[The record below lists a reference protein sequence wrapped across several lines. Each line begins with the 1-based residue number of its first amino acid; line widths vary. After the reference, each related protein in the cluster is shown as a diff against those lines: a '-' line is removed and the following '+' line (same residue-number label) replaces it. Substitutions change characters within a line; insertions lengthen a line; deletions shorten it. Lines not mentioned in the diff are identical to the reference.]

1 MKTKNII
8 LFFCLLLSIQIQ
20 AVHFRKLGPKN
31 GLAHPAV
38 FAISQDSIGRIWF
51 GTAEGISIYDGKRV
65 ISHRPNPNIST
76 SFKGNSVSKIV
87 SNSKGDIFLKI
98 DDTFVKYDIRKE
110 TFQTILDKGVLVV
123 YSHQDTIW
131 VITAYT
137 LNRWDEKEGKLIK
150 SCKLSAGT
158 IYDFLIDDK
167 GHKWFTYSNGL
178 VYSDD
183 DIHFKSIIKCKD
195 MRTIFQA
202 NSGDIWIGSVN
213 DGLFRIHPDGTLSTY
228 NTSNAFSKGFY
239 NNFIRSI
246 TEDKEGNIWFGTF
259 NGLYKYDLQKD
270 LFISHKRD
278 GKAGSLSHS
287 SVHSVFIDKKG
298 ILWAG
303 TYFGGVNYV
312 PVHEDTFTY
321 YDASA
326 CTNSLSN
333 PVVGDMTED
342 THGNIW
348 ICTEGGGLNMLNPQ
362 REEIKH
368 FETTIPPTY
377 LPHINLKS
385 ILYDSETEKLF
396 IGTNGKGLYTYNIK
410 QNIFQQEINQK
421 DAPHLRSIN
430 AMERDGERLFLSTNK
445 NIYIYSLKSRKDTL
459 IYRTNM
465 YAHISLDTNKN
476 LWIVEGKQVHKFD
489 THTLKEL
496 HTYDLEK
503 QGIYGS
509 VVRSFHSSE
518 KDIYITTLGNGVLKL
533 NQQNNQFEPFP
544 VTSSPLLSQYCYQI
558 KETNAHNLVITG
570 DKGIIFLNKKGDI
583 LQSFSVGRYLP
594 LDAFAKDCGLLIS
607 KNGTIYVGGTNG
619 LIAATEKNENIHPTN
634 NRIYFTELYVHNNLI
649 HPNDQSGIL
658 SVGLPFTKEIRLP
671 HNQNR
676 IEILFSSQIP
686 LENNQRIYE
695 YRLKGIDKIWYQTV
709 LKSVSYTNLPTG
721 NYILEIREKNNSTQ
735 SAKETTQLKITILP
749 PWYATW
755 WAWLIW
761 ITLFLLITGFIINIL
776 YARKKMRDAIRK
788 EQMEKQQ
795 MKEINEAKFKFFTSV
810 SHEFRTP
817 LALIIGQ
824 LEVLLLGNNLAPFI
838 YGKLLKVIHQCQQL
852 NNLVTELIEFRK
864 YEQGR
869 NILYVSAYPI
879 NQYIGD
885 ICDGFRELALQ
896 QNIDFKLEPCET
908 ETEVWF
914 DGKQMIKVIYNLLSN
929 AFKYTPKGGTIKIGL
944 SVNEPENRLYI
955 RITDSGVGI
964 DAKDI
969 PYIFERFYQA
979 NNKMPEQ
986 KQLFRAGIGLALVKS
1001 IVEEH
1006 LGTINV
1012 QSRIGEGSIFTISLQ
1027 LGKEHLLNNQHIIFK
1042 NEEKDIN
1049 TPLPILTDNILAPE
1063 KTEVEESSNPIDG
1076 EKPTIVLIEDNKE
1089 LLDILVTIFSPLYIT
1104 KTATNGQE
1112 GLEIIRKINPDL
1124 IVSDVMMPIM
1134 SGTELCIKI
1143 KNNIELCH
1151 IPIILLTALNM
1162 PEQHLEGLVRGA
1174 DDYIYKPFSPQI
1186 LLARCNNII
1195 RSRRMLY
1202 KQFSQKAEADISLL
1216 ATNNLDKEFLEKITF
1231 LIDENISDQEFSID
1245 KLASEMYMGRTT
1257 FYNKFKSLTGMSP
1270 NDFINSHKLKRA
1282 AVLLRQDNSM
1292 SISEIA
1298 DNLGFNSPNYFCRKF
1313 KEQFNVAPSQYKQKY
1328 QEERKEK

>member
-1 MKTKNII
+1 MCI
-8 LFFCLLLSIQIQ
+8 
-20 AVHFRKLGPKN
+20 R
-31 GLAHPAV
+31 
-38 FAISQDSIGRIWF
+38 DS
-51 GTAEGISIYDGKRV
+51 
-65 ISHRPNPNIST
+65 
-76 SFKGNSVSKIV
+76 
-87 SNSKGDIFLKI
+87 LKI
-98 DDTFVKYDIRKE
+98 DDAFVKYDIRKE
-110 TFQTILDKGVLVV
+110 TFQTILDKGVLTI
-123 YSHQDTIW
+123 YNHQDTIW
-131 VITAYT
+131 VITAFT
-137 LNRWDEKEGKLIK
+137 LSRWDEETGTLVK
-150 SCKLSAGT
+150 SCKLSVGS
-158 IYDFLIDDK
+158 IYDFLIDQK
-167 GHKWFTYSNGL
+167 GHKWFTCASGL
-178 VYSDD
+178 IYSDD
-183 DIHFKSIIKCKD
+183 DTHFKTIISCKN
-195 MRTIFQA
+195 MRNIFQS
-202 NSGDIWIGSVN
+202 NSGDIWAGSVN

-228 NTSNAFSKGFY
+228 NTGNASSKGLY
-239 NNFIRSI
+239 NNFIRNI
-246 TEDKEGNIWFGTF
+246 TEDKNGNIWFGTF
-259 NGLYKYDLQKD
+259 NGLYKYNPQKD
-270 LFISHKRD
+270 LFTSHIRN
-278 GKAGSLSHS
+278 GKSGSLSHS
-287 SVHSVFIDKKG
+287 SVHSVFIDKEG

-303 TYFGGVNYV
+303 TYFGGVNYI
-312 PVHEDTFTY
+312 PVHQDMFTY

-326 CTNSLSN
+326 CSNSLSN
-333 PVVGDMTED
+333 PIVGDMAED
-342 THGNIW
+342 IHGNIW
-348 ICTEGGGLNMLNPQ
+348 ICTEGGGLNMLDTQ
-362 REEIKH
+362 RGEIKR
-368 FETTIPPTY
+368 FETAIPPFY

-385 ILYDSETEKLF
+385 ILYEPQSEKLF
-396 IGTNGKGLYTYNIK
+396 IGTNGKGLYTYDIR
-410 QNIFQQEINQK
+410 QNKFKQEISQDN
-421 DAPHLRSIN
+421 APHLQSIN
-430 AMERDGERLFLSTNK
+430 AMIRDGERLILSADRS
-445 NIYIYSLKSRKDTL
+445 IYAYSLKDRKDTL
-459 IYRTNM
+459 IHRTSM
-465 YAHISLDTNKN
+465 YSHITSDADKN
-476 LWIVEGKQVHKFD
+476 LWIVEGKQVHKFNIQ
-489 THTLKEL
+489 TLKKV
-496 HTYDLEK
+496 HTYDLDK

-509 VVRSFHSSE
+509 VVRTFHSSR
-518 KDIYITTLGNGVLKL
+518 KDVYITTLGNGVMKL
-533 NQQNNQFEPFP
+533 NKQTGLFEPFP
-544 VTSSPLLSQYCYQI
+544 QTDSPLLSKFCYQI
-558 KETNAHNLVITG
+558 KETNAHNLIITG
-570 DKGIIFLNKKGDI
+570 DKGIVFLNEKGDI
-583 LQSFSVGRYLP
+583 LQSFSIGKYLP
-594 LDAFAKDCGLLIS
+594 LDAFVKDCGLLIS

-619 LIAATEKNENIHPTN
+619 LISATEKNRNAHPIN

-649 HPNDQSGIL
+649 HPNDPSGIL
-658 SVGLPFTKEIRLP
+658 SVGLPFSKEIKLS

-676 IEILFSSQIP
+676 IEVLFSSQTP
-686 LENNQRIYE
+686 LKNSQRIYE
-695 YRLKGIDKIWYQTV
+695 YRLKGIDKIWYQTD

-721 NYILEIREKNNSTQ
+721 DYTLEVREKGGSEE
-735 SAKETTQLKITILP
+735 SLKEKAQLKIVILP
-749 PWYATW
+749 PWYGTW

-761 ITLFLLITGFIINIL
+761 ITSSLLIIGVIINIL
-776 YARKKMRDAIRK
+776 YSRKKMRDSIRK

-824 LEVLLLGNNLAPFI
+824 LEVLLLGNNLAPLI

-869 NILYVSAYPI
+869 NTLYVSAHPI
-879 NQYIGD
+879 NQYVGD

-896 QNIDFKLEPCET
+896 QNIDFKLKPCET

-929 AFKYTPKGGTIKIGL
+929 AFKYTPKDGTIK
-944 SVNEPENRLYI
+944 VEVFANEPENRLYI

-964 DAKDI
+964 DSKDI

-986 KQLFRAGIGLALVKS
+986 KQLFRAGIGLALAKS

-1006 LGTINV
+1006 KGSIDV
-1012 QSRIGEGSIFTISLQ
+1012 QSQVGEGSVFTISLQ

-1042 NEEKDIN
+1042 NEERDSN
-1049 TPLPILTDNILAPE
+1049 TPLPILADNIMTSE
-1063 KTEVEESSNPIDG
+1063 KTTIEESNNQIDG
-1076 EKPTIVLIEDNKE
+1076 EKPTIVLIEDNEE
-1089 LLDILVTIFSPLYIT
+1089 LLDILVSIFSTLYIT

-1112 GLEIIRKINPDL
+1112 GLEVIRETNPDL
-1124 IVSDVMMPIM
+1124 VVSDVMMPVM
-1134 SGTELCIKI
+1134 SGTELCVKI

-1151 IPIILLTALNM
+1151 IPIVLLTALNM

-1216 ATNNLDKEFLEKITF
+1216 ATNNMDKEFLDKITA
-1231 LIDENISDQEFSID
+1231 LIDENLSDQEFSID

-1282 AVLLRQDNSM
+1282 AVLLRQENSM